1 MISAVL
7 MGVQISSFSCLADEN
22 PPPAPATFKADNSG
36 SFTPGG
42 FAHSQA
48 NAELGRIGD
57 SSVGVWGAADS
68 NQPFPLQIHSG
79 PERGIQGGINSVLS
93 TISGIS
99 GVSGLSGGLYLR
111 QDF

>member
-22 PPPAPATFKADNSG
+22 PLPPVSKPDNAG
-36 SFTPGG
+36 SFSPRG
-42 FAHSQA
+42 FARPQA